1 MPSVLPFIFVK
12 QLFFQMKQDL
22 QGTVIYFPRSAD
34 IIGERKKK
42 RTTFWATISSLG
54 LILMMLSFRYLAA
67 AHQLRYEC

>member
-22 QGTVIYFPRSAD
+22 QGKVIYFPRSAD
-34 IIGERKKK
+34 IIGEKKK
-42 RTTFWATISSLG
+42 KTFWATISSVS
-54 LILMMLSFRYLAA
+54 LILVMLSFRYLAA